1 MITKEQQA
9 ALNADLP
16 ASAVR
21 SRDKAGQTLS
31 YVEGWWVIDRLNA
44 ILGIGAWSF
53 DATDTREVYREQRA
67 DGKWCVSYSARCR
80 LSAAGVTIGDVGHGH
95 GVDKSCGN
103 AVESAEKEAATDAL
117 KRCARALGRSMGLAL
132 YDKTQEHVAE
142 ERPATPPAPTVDAAL
157 DARVMR
163 DWEAMP
169 REELRAAWPMLSA
182 DTKAQINAAKAARK
196 VVA

>member
-1 MITKEQQA
+1 MITKEQA
-9 ALNADLP
+9 ALLNADLP

-31 YVEGWWVIDRLNA
+31 YVEGWWVIDRLNS
-44 ILGIGAWSF
+44 ILGIGSWSF

-80 LSAAGVTIGDVGHGH
+80 LLAGGVTIGDVGHGH

-117 KRCARALGRSMGLAL
+117 KRCVRALGRSMGLAL

-142 ERPATPPAPTVDAAL
+142 EAPPPPAVDRAL
-157 DARVMR
+157 DARVLR

-169 REELRAAWPMLSA
+169 RDELRAAWPTLSA
-182 DTKAQINAAKAARK
+182 ETKAKINAAKAARK
-196 VVA
+196 AGGQ